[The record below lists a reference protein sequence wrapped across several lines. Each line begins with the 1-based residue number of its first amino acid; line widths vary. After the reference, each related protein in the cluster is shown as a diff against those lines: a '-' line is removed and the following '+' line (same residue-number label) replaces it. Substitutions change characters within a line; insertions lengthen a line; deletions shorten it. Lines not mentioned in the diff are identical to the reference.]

1 MNQHHIASLLICA
14 AALANLGA
22 ACEKPGNEQDGNGD
36 GATKVGDPIEVVDGK
51 VRFYLSYAENGT
63 RKAMGLD
70 VFTGCKIQVN
80 GKDCIPN
87 KDPEGR
93 WVLDVPAATNEEYT
107 AARINAES
115 AKWYN
120 GTPFREVPVPIGQF
134 YRTGANDL
142 GNYPCY
148 ATYRKETGNQL
159 IFNDAFALLDIV
171 VKGNAS
177 LTSIQAVAVG
187 GQALSGRGS
196 FAPSKNAFTFLDSAP
211 RAVLNCAPQGQGAKL
226 SAEGVHFPLIIAPG
240 KFPQGIELT
249 LCDATRRMVRQ
260 TIPAFEIAAGGVK
273 AVSVVYQPDDDL
285 VWYEGFD
292 RLVWGGDLMG
302 GKNSYGYAP
311 NDENPGITGGTSRSG
326 AEYATTRVAYDTPGS
341 GFIQS
346 NTWDEVSGY
355 TVATSHQMSEN
366 YIRSRGLDAYTY
378 LFRCQ
383 EYQGTMAVGAGN
395 AARGILRTPPI
406 SNLEGFATV
415 KLSFRFCFFPGATDN
430 FLCQVLNGGEFTE
443 VKVDGRTIVSGAD
456 KFSYTANASTW
467 VGTQSYLTVPVSLA
481 EKKTWHEVEATI
493 DHATD
498 GTCFYLAGYDSGSG
512 NHGFFVDDLQ
522 VRRLSDG
529 SARKGNLRL
538 LYWNIQNGMWAD
550 QPNNYDNFVAWVK
563 KYDPD
568 ICVWCESASIYKDR
582 TGTSAA
588 TADRFLPNGWPALA
602 ARYGHQNTAVGGWRD
617 NYPQTVTSK
626 YPVTSILKITNTDVA
641 NKPVAHGAA
650 IQEVNVKGRKLWFV
664 TCHMWPQAYGFGVSG
679 DAARETSKAN
689 HEGDY
694 YREYEMNYIVAH
706 TVNDSKY
713 VDQKDWFLLGDL
725 NSRSRLD
732 NWYYN
737 YAENSTALLTQ
748 DVVLNKTDLKDV
760 IAETHPGKF
769 LTSTMGSARIDFV
782 YASPTMMACV
792 ADAMIL
798 MDKWTSSVK
807 SVWYPSFYDPSDH
820 RPILI
825 DLEIN

>member
-1 MNQHHIASLLICA
+1 MRKHHLKPLSICA
-14 AALANLGA
+14 IALLTMGA
-22 ACEKPGNEQDGNGD
+22 ACDKPSGDKDGD
-36 GATKVGDPIEVVDGK
+36 GKGTSNVGDDIEVVDGK
-51 VRFYLSYAENGT
+51 VRFYLSFAEDGT

-70 VFTGCKIQVN
+70 SFTGCKVQVN
-80 GKDCIPN
+80 GKDCYPN

-93 WVLDVPAATNEEYT
+93 WVIDVPAAANGEYT

-115 AKWYN
+115 AKWYT

-134 YRTGANDL
+134 YRTGGNEI

-159 IFNDAFALLDIV
+159 VFNDAFALLDIV
-171 VKGNAS
+171 VKGNAA

-187 GQALSGRGS
+187 GQAVSGRGS
-196 FAPSKNAFTFLDSAP
+196 FSPSKNAFTFLDSAP
-211 RAVLNCAPQGQGAKL
+211 RAVLNCAPQGAGAKL
-226 SAEGVHFPLIIAPG
+226 SAEGVHFPLMIAPG
-240 KFPQGIELT
+240 KFSQGIELT
-249 LCDATRRMVRQ
+249 LCDAGHRMFRQ

-273 AVSVVYQPDDDL
+273 TVSVVYQPADDL

-302 GKNSYGYAP
+302 GQNSYGYAP
-311 NDENPGITGGTSRSG
+311 DAEKTGIDGGTARTG
-326 AEYATTRVAYDTPGS
+326 AEYATTKVSYDTPGS

-346 NTWDEVSGY
+346 NTWEEVSGY
-355 TVATSHQMSEN
+355 TVASSHQMSEG
-366 YIRSRGLDAYTY
+366 YIRSRGLDEYTY

-383 EYQGTMAVGAGN
+383 EYQGMMVVGAGN

-406 SNLEGFATV
+406 TNMDGFATV
-415 KLSFRFCFFPGATDN
+415 KLSFRFCFFPGATDS
-430 FLCQVLNGGEFTE
+430 FLCQVLNGGQLTE

-456 KFSYTANASTW
+456 KFNYTANASTW
-467 VGTQSYLTVPVSLA
+467 VGSQSHLPVPASLA

-493 DHATD
+493 EHATD
-498 GTCFYLAGYDSGSG
+498 GTCFYFAGNSSNSG
-512 NHGFFVDDLQ
+512 NHGFCVDDIL
-522 VRRLSDG
+522 VTRLSAAD
-529 SARKGNLRL
+529 SRKGNLRL

-582 TGTSAA
+582 TGTSAP
-588 TADRFLPNGWPALA
+588 TADRFLPNGWPGLA
-602 ARYGHQNTAVGGWRD
+602 ARYGHQHSAVGGWRD

-626 YPVTSILKITNTDVA
+626 YPVTSILKITNTDVN
-641 NKPVAHGAA
+641 NKPIAHGAA
-650 IQEVNVKGRKLWFV
+650 IQEVNVNGRKLWFV
-664 TCHMWPQAYGFGVSG
+664 TAHMWPQGYGYGVSS
-679 DAARETSKAN
+679 ANQEASKAK

-706 TVNDSKY
+706 TINDSKY
-713 VDQKDWFLLGDL
+713 ATQQDWFLLGDF
-725 NSRSRLD
+725 NSRSRRD
-732 NWYYN
+732 NWFYN
-737 YAENSTALLTQ
+737 YAADDTALLTQ
-748 DVVLNKTDLKDV
+748 DVVLNKTDMVDV
-760 IAETHPGKF
+760 IAQSHPGQF
-769 LTSTMGSARIDFV
+769 ITSTMGSARIDFV
-782 YASPTMMACV
+782 YASPSMYAKV
-792 ADAMIL
+792 VDAMVL

-807 SVWYPSFYDPSDH
+807 STWYPSFYDPSDH